1 MIELI
6 KLFLVV
12 VIIFNLINY
21 IFLKFDFL
29 IDGVGSLKHKNFIN
43 KSKVP
48 ITGGILFILTIIF
61 LLQEFNIINKFIFFL
76 IFLLGLMSDINKLT
90 SPKVR
95 LILQLLIVGA
105 YIYLNNTYVN
115 EIRIDYFDNN
125 FLNNLIFKFIFTS
138 FCILILINGSN
149 FMDGVNTL
157 CGGYFFLIFS
167 NIIFLYSNKEINIE
181 FHDALIITTILLIFL
196 ISNSFNKSF
205 MGDNGSYLISFFT
218 AIFLIEVS
226 NDNQFLSP
234 YFIAV
239 LLWYPAFENFFSLS
253 RRLFFEKKKIKIA
266 DNLHLH
272 HLLFIFIKER
282 FLNNKYTN
290 TLTGLIINVFNLL
303 VFIVANHYLYQTKVL
318 ILILV
323 ILIFSYISMYFFLKR
338 NIKL

>member
-125 FLNNLIFKFIFTS
+125 FLNNLIFKLIFTS

-253 RRLFFEKKKIKIA
+253 RRLFFEKK
-266 DNLHLH
+266 
-272 HLLFIFIKER
+272 
-282 FLNNKYTN
+282 
-290 TLTGLIINVFNLL
+290 
-303 VFIVANHYLYQTKVL
+303 
-318 ILILV
+318 
-323 ILIFSYISMYFFLKR
+323 
-338 NIKL
+338 